1 MHSNELPP
9 SEIIGR
15 EQVDHFVTA
24 ESYVAIAAN
33 QSSNDSVWFAIYP
46 NAFE

>member
-9 SEIIGR
+9 TEIIGR
-15 EQVDHFVTA
+15 KQVDDFVTP